1 MLRKLGRIA
10 LYCILTAF
18 VYFVLLQQLTDVPIS
33 SDRTVFQIVSYVLA
47 FVLLLLACWQWR
59 KVGPYKKRAWMSG
72 NPAAFSPDM
81 IDCYVRFT
89 GKIATEKAHRLPLS
103 GSECAFYIASVVAE
117 WETKKKKPGK
127 GMETQ
132 RKSLLREQSA
142 DELMLEGKDGPVYIK
157 VEYFSANWL
166 ELRKREKT
174 QANCPPQVAYK
185 AESKYKTYRLL
196 ERYIQDGDKVAAQGR
211 LSLNADGRLFI
222 KPAKRLEFPSFVAV
236 AAQLAQLTE
245 TIAAKACHDA
255 WVKRINTAF
264 LLINA
269 VLLCYLWH

>member
-18 VYFVLLQQLTDVPIS
+18 VYFVPLQQLKDAPLS
-33 SDRTVFQIVSYVLA
+33 SNRTVVSYVLT
-47 FVLLLLACWQWR
+47 FVLLFLAYRQWTEI
-59 KVGPYKKRAWMSG
+59 GPYKKRAWMSG

-89 GKIATEKAHRLPLS
+89 GRIATEKAHRLPLS
-103 GSECAFYIASVVAE
+103 GSECAFYVASVVAE

-132 RKSLLREQSA
+132 RKPLLREQSS
-142 DELMLEGKDGPVYIK
+142 DELMLKGKDCPVYIK
-157 VEYFSANWL
+157 AEDFSANWL

-174 QANCPPQVAYK
+174 QVTCPPQVAYR
-185 AESKYKTYRLL
+185 AESKYRTYRLL
-196 ERYIQDGDKVAAQGR
+196 ERYLKDGDKVAAQGR

-236 AAQLAQLTE
+236 ETQLAQLTE
-245 TIAAKACHDA
+245 TIADKARHDA
-255 WVKRINTAF
+255 WVKRINVAF

-269 VLLCYLWH
+269 LLLGCLWS